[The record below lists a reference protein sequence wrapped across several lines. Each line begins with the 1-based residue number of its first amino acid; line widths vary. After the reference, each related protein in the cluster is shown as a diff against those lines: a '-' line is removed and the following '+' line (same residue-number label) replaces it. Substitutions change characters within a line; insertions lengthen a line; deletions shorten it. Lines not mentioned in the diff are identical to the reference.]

1 MTTHTRRKFLSDATS
16 ALFDSKTGI
25 AELPYNDPSNKDLP
39 RHLMKTSTGIGTYT
53 GPWTET
59 QVLHLLRRTLFGAT
73 KSDVDF
79 FKTMNMSDAV
89 DYLLNISAAAPAP
102 PVNNYNNAQIT
113 DPDVPLGQTWINA
126 PANPNFEGLRINS
139 WKAWWTMQMINQDR
153 TIREKMTLF
162 WHNVFAT
169 ETMVVRDSRYTY
181 KHNALLR
188 ASCLGNFKTLVRDIT
203 LDPSMLVYLNGD
215 QNTAAAPDENY
226 ARELQELFTIGKE
239 INPHYTE
246 EDVRAAARV
255 LTGWRTNRNGIST
268 FFQANQH
275 DTGNKQFS
283 AFYNNTIITGRTGAN
298 AGIDELNDLLNMI
311 FVHPE
316 VAKHICRE
324 LYRFFVYY
332 VIDESVE
339 LNVIEP
345 LADYFRSNN
354 YDIKKV
360 MEKLLKSEHFFDALN
375 MGCVIKS
382 PVDFLVGAV
391 RMMNLQFPTATNVQ
405 TQYAHYFYAQQYT
418 ALIGQN
424 IGDPPDVAGWPAYR
438 QSPQFYELWI
448 NSDTLPKRNL
458 ANDQLLYTGYNR
470 FGHTLKYN
478 VIAFAEQ
485 FATPADPNALLNDI
499 LKLCYPIPVSE
510 TTKTSIKTAF
520 LLSGQSSDHYWT
532 DAWNDYKAAP
542 TDAMKKAAVE
552 TRLQAMMKH
561 IFGLA
566 EYQLS

>member
-1 MTTHTRRKFLSDATS
+1 MSTTTRRQFFKEATKNTFKRS
-16 ALFDSKTGI
+16 GDTI
-25 AELPYNDPSNKDLP
+25 ELEYKDPSNKQVP
-39 RHLMKTSTGIGTYT
+39 RHLAKTSTGIDTYG
-53 GPWTET
+53 GPWTENE
-59 QVLHLLRRTLFGAT
+59 VLHLLRRTMFGVT
-73 KSDVDF
+73 KSDIDF
-79 FKTMNMSDAV
+79 FKSMTMSQAV
-89 DYLLNISAAAPAP
+89 DYILNIPSVAPAP
-102 PVNNYNNAQIT
+102 PVNNYSNAQNI
-113 DPDVPLGQTWINA
+113 DPNVAIGETWINA
-126 PANPNFEGLRINS
+126 PINPNFEGLRIAS
-139 WKAWWTMQMINQDR
+139 WKSWWTMLMVNQDR
-153 TIREKMTLF
+153 NIREKMTLF

-169 ETMVVRDSRYTY
+169 ETMVIRDSRYIY

-188 ASCLGNFKTLVRDIT
+188 ANCLSNFKTLVRDVTI
-203 LDPSMLVYLNGD
+203 DPAMLVYLNGEL
-215 QNTAAAPDENY
+215 NTASAPDENY
-226 ARELQELFTIGKE
+226 SRELQELFTIGKE

-255 LTGWRTNRNGIST
+255 LTGWRNNRNSIGP

-283 AFYNNTIITGRTGAN
+283 SFYNNTIITGRSGPN

-311 FVHPE
+311 FTHPE

-332 VIDESVE
+332 VIDENVE
-339 LNVIEP
+339 SRVIAP
-345 LADYFRSNN
+345 LADYFRNNN

-360 MEKLLKSEHFFDALN
+360 VEKLLKSEHFFDPLN
-375 MGCVIKS
+375 NGCVIKS
-382 PVDFLVGAV
+382 PVDFLIGTA
-391 RMMNLQFPTATNVQ
+391 RMMNLQFPGTSNIQ
-405 TQYAHYFYAQQYT
+405 TQHAHYLYAQQYI

-448 NSDTLPKRNL
+448 NSDSLPKRNQV
-458 ANDQLLYTGYNR
+458 NDLLLYTGFNR
-470 FGHTLKYN
+470 FGFLLKYN

-485 FATPADPNALLNDI
+485 FANPSNPNHLLNDI
-499 LKLCYPIPVSE
+499 LKVCYPLPVSE
-510 TTKTSIKTAF
+510 ATKSAMKTAF
-520 LLSGQSSDHYWT
+520 LLSGQNSDHYWT
-532 DAWNDYKAAP
+532 DAWNDYKFDP
-542 TDAMKKAAVE
+542 TDSMKKAAVE